1 MTETDKNPMNT
12 MEGTGTDAPPID
24 KQSST
29 IPEEEDDVSSSPL
42 GNSYQEEETDSEGLD
57 AVQELLA
64 EFEDRGGFSL
74 RIERIAPTWCHGHCT
89 TIPLE
94 SQPTY
99 EDIKSAFGGHRFRL
113 VVINKRGRQVGV
125 KTISISDLPRVDGV
139 PITSLSRA
147 PEVKAAEPSS
157 DAGGLAGLVRELIV
171 QQQQAALRQQS
182 FLEKLLFS
190 QMQGSDSEA
199 DSPVG
204 RIQETFEIIE
214 AAKRLGGGGGED
226 TSSMNMALQVA
237 DKFFDRMDKRG
248 ASRRERP
255 GPAGAPPHP
264 RVIYRQIP
272 AAPVAAP
279 ATTPA
284 APPIAPPA
292 APPAPVAAAKIPT
305 APPAA
310 PPAQIVTSSNPVE
323 LNLEDIGDALS
334 EAIEDDAD
342 SAALELK
349 GIFDQLSP
357 SKQMRIAKILMGEI
371 DPRVDKTPI
380 AGGSFRDGDPR
391 DHG

>member
-1 MTETDKNPMNT
+1 MLEEDKNPMNT
-12 MEGTGTDAPPID
+12 METTPPTDGDPLAESPD
-24 KQSST
+24 SSVL
-29 IPEEEDDVSSSPL
+29 PESDETPEV
-42 GNSYQEEETDSEGLD
+42 ETDLEGLD

-64 EFEDRGGFSL
+64 EFEDRGSYQL

-89 TIPLE
+89 TIPVG

-99 EDIKSAFGGHRFRL
+99 EDIKAAFGGHRFRMIVL
-113 VVINKRGRQVGV
+113 NKRGRQIGSRM
-125 KTISISDLPRVDGV
+125 ISISDVPRVDGI

-147 PEVKAAEPSS
+147 PDAKPAEPAG

-190 QMQGSDSEA
+190 QMQQGSDSEA

-255 GPAGAPPHP
+255 GPAGAPPLP

-272 AAPVAAP
+272 PAPAAVA

-284 APPIAPPA
+284 APIAPPVAPPAPLAAAKIPTVPLA
-292 APPAPVAAAKIPT
+292 APPAPVADLL
-305 APPAA
+305 
-310 PPAQIVTSSNPVE
+310 NPVE
-323 LNLEDIGDALS
+323 LSLEDIGDALS
-334 EAIEDDAD
+334 EAIEDDMD

-349 GIFDQLSP
+349 AIFDQLPP
-357 SKQMRIAKILMGEI
+357 SKQMRIGKILMGEI
-371 DPRVDKTPI
+371 NPLVDKSSTS
-380 AGGSFRDGDPR
+380 G
-391 DHG
+391 